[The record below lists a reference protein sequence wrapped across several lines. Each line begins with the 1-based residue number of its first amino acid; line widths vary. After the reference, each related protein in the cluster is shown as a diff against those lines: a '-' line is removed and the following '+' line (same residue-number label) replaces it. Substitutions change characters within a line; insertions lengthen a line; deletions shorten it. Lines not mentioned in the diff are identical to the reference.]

1 MCQVSWG
8 RPYPDAA
15 NVFEVNHLVKLQS
28 YHVHVVECKSHKTLL
43 WNVCYIFIKGIPFS
57 FHLSVLPLFLP
68 PAMQEISPYQ
78 TDPLLPNSETFFCGL
93 GNTNSTYLVLPPYLL
108 DGRSISKQHVCL
120 ENGPACK
127 CTKDHQLTEKSP
139 LSPQHKN
146 HLKSQ
151 IKSHISLPRLLFFLN
166 YHSKRPPM
174 QMTIS
179 RFLMGTKHS
188 VTSMMC
194 CLLLVYWIL
203 RLDAGL

>member
-1 MCQVSWG
+1 MKCLLHFHK
-8 RPYPDAA
+8 RYPP
-15 NVFEVNHLVKLQS
+15 L
-28 YHVHVVECKSHKTLL
+28 
-43 WNVCYIFIKGIPFS
+43 FISPCCPFS
-57 FHLSVLPLFLP
+57 FP

-151 IKSHISLPRLLFFLN
+151 IKSHISLPRLLFFSLN

-188 VTSMMC
+188 VTSMKC
-194 CLLLVYWIL
+194 CLLLVY
-203 RLDAGL
+203 

>member
-1 MCQVSWG
+1 
-8 RPYPDAA
+8 
-15 NVFEVNHLVKLQS
+15 
-28 YHVHVVECKSHKTLL
+28 
-43 WNVCYIFIKGIPFS
+43 
-57 FHLSVLPLFLP
+57 
-68 PAMQEISPYQ
+68 MQEISPYQ

-194 CLLLVYWIL
+194 CLLLVY
-203 RLDAGL
+203 